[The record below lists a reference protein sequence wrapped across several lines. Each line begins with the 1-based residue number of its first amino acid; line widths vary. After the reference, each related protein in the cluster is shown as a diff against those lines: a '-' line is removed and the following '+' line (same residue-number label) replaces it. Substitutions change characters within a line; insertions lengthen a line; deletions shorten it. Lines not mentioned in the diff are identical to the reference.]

1 MVKKSELIVISG
13 VESKWLAEAWGNI
26 GLMGLF
32 YIFIGNV
39 E

>member
-1 MVKKSELIVISG
+1 MVKKSEVIVISG
-13 VESKWLAEAWGNI
+13 VESKWLAGAWRNI